1 MFGKEG
7 AHDLILSSDRSHV
20 QRRHPPPVRR
30 IRARPS
36 VQQPLH
42 LRRGRVWIICLI
54 TSHHIKSAIFGPNLV
69 RSVSFSSVEQ
79 PPTRRKF
86 SGLLLPFLGDIVRG
100 FQAFFCSGRNS
111 SSSTQQ
117 DMARVHLTLDVMGGQ
132 RTLFTSW
139 MTPAF
144 AAIHSRFSAW
154 VALL

>member
-1 MFGKEG
+1 MTSSCPRTEAMCSGVIPHLSGVFGLVPASSSLSTCG
-7 AHDLILSSDRSHV
+7 AAVFGSF
-20 QRRHPPPVRR
+20 VR
-30 IRARPS
+30 
-36 VQQPLH
+36 
-42 LRRGRVWIICLI
+42 
-54 TSHHIKSAIFGPNLV
+54 SHHIKSAIFGPNLV
-69 RSVSFSSVEQ
+69 RSISFSSVEQ

-111 SSSTQQ
+111 SSSSQQ